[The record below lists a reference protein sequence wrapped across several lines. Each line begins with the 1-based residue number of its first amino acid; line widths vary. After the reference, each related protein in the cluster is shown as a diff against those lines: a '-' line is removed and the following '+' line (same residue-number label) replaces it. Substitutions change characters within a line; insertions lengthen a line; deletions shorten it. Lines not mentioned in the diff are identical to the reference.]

1 MKPVRSISLYFALTL
16 LAVGASTDASAS
28 SDVYYSAA
36 ACMPGYAGAFHDS
49 GAEGFAWDTR
59 GGWYNKDNNT
69 DEWLICPVPYERE
82 ADKFTWLI
90 SVRVVVDDRHSEK
103 NVGVQLCRQPGE
115 EVAEC
120 PLELA
125 NNGTGEP
132 GFLGKKTVDVA
143 IRPGSETR
151 WVWLKIRVPDV
162 DSQTGVSGVL
172 GYRVWREVE
181 R

>member
-1 MKPVRSISLYFALTL
+1 
-16 LAVGASTDASAS
+16 
-28 SDVYYSAA
+28 
-36 ACMPGYAGAFHDS
+36 MPGYAGAFHDS

-103 NVGVQLCRQPGE
+103 NVGVQLCRQPRE
-115 EVAEC
+115 EEAVC
-120 PLELA
+120 PLVLA

-132 GFLGKKTVDVA
+132 GFIGKKTVDVA